1 MFESAN
7 LRPLAIIITQKSG
20 KLEMKKWLTLL
31 LGLIIVH
38 SINAQIIT
46 SRNFRNT
53 EWFSDNTDSLF
64 FNSDTVT
71 LIKYSNIYDY
81 GSDYTIY
88 FESESLNDAHCVHF
102 QFNRHGN
109 MHFWIKD
116 FHMATISKEK
126 ERTWLIE
133 RKTGELRIFRNGVLE
148 FTLTPISSR
157 EIRFY
162 ERNQEFFTTEF
173 TMLKNFRQFRT
184 LSGLQ
189 FP

>member
-1 MFESAN
+1 
-7 LRPLAIIITQKSG
+7 
-20 KLEMKKWLTLL
+20 MKKWLILFL
-31 LGLIIVH
+31 SLIVVH

-46 SRNFRNT
+46 SKNFRNT

-64 FNSDTVT
+64 FISDTVR

-81 GSDYTIY
+81 GPGYTTY
-88 FESESLNDAHCVHF
+88 FESESLNDVHCVHF

-109 MHFWIKD
+109 IHFWIKD

-126 ERTWLIE
+126 ERTWLIK

-173 TMLKNFRQFRT
+173 TMLKTPSNK
-184 LSGLQ
+184 
-189 FP
+189 